1 MPGKNIK
8 ITQDKIID
16 FCQRWQIKELALFG
30 SVLREDFKPDSDID
44 LLVTFAENHQW
55 SLFDFVDMQD
65 QLEEIFGRKVDLVN
79 KHGIERSR
87 NYIRRQNI
95 LNSAEIIYEAS
106 RS

>member
-1 MPGKNIK
+1 
-8 ITQDKIID
+8 
-16 FCQRWQIKELALFG
+16 
-30 SVLREDFKPDSDID
+30 
-44 LLVTFAENHQW
+44 
-55 SLFDFVDMQD
+55 MQD